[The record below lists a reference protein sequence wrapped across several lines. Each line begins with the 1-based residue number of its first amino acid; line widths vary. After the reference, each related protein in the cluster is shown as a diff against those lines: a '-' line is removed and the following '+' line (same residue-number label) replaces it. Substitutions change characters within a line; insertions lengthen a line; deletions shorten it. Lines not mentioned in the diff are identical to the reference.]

1 MLQGTPFLFEYFS
14 VGAGIGSGF
23 ENTSKLK
30 VVKYRE
36 AINGVNREGRKNIL
50 NRDDRMARNKIV

>member
-36 AINGVNREGRKNIL
+36 AINGVNREGQKTS
-50 NRDDRMARNKIV
+50 